1 MRRRDREVED
11 IKKIEEIVSSA
22 RFMHLGLFDGDYPY
36 VVPLPYGYKLNEEK
50 FIFYM
55 HSAKEGHKLDCIN
68 KNENVFVEID
78 KDENIITANTAC
90 GHGAEYE
97 CVMCRG
103 KASIVE
109 DIEEKIEALE
119 VLMKVQTDKEFKVT
133 EEMTKSVVVIK
144 VLAEDISAKVRVR

>member
-1 MRRRDREVED
+1 
-11 IKKIEEIVSSA
+11 
-22 RFMHLGLFDGDYPY
+22 
-36 VVPLPYGYKLNEEK
+36 
-50 FIFYM
+50 
-55 HSAKEGHKLDCIN
+55 
-68 KNENVFVEID
+68 
-78 KDENIITANTAC
+78 
-90 GHGAEYE
+90 
-97 CVMCRG
+97 MCRG